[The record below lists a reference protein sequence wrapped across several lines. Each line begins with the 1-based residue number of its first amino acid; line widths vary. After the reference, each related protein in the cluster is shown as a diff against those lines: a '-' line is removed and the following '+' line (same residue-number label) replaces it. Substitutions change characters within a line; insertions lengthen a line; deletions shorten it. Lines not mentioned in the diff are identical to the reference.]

1 MSTKAKRAGK
11 IAGKTMGMIVFA
23 ILFAFNIQVAFSDDA
38 SEELNFLGVK
48 ISLFNDITGK
58 PVQADDDD
66 GGGGG
71 GGSGGLGHFVA
82 TRTDVW
88 HCYKLTQKT
97 IYVAGLPLG
106 VYCIDEN
113 IISVNTEVCYSG
125 GGSCAPGTWR
135 WNPNPPCSGSWSSN
149 YPSGYGPC

>member
-1 MSTKAKRAGK
+1 MNKQNKGVKMSTKAKRASK

-71 GGSGGLGHFVA
+71 GGSGTKKNQINSCIIVDIYGHSQ
-82 TRTDVW
+82 TGTKII
-88 HCYKLTQKT
+88 C
-97 IYVAGLPLG
+97 VAGG
-106 VYCIDEN
+106 AG
-113 IISVNTEVCYSG
+113 CYYDRE
-125 GGSCAPGTWR
+125 CQ
-135 WNPNPPCSGSWSSN
+135 
-149 YPSGYGPC
+149 